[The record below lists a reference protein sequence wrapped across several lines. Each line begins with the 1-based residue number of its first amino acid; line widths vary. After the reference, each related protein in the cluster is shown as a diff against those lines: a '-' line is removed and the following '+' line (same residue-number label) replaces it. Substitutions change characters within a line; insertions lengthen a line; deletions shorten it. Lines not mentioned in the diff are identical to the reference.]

1 MKAKELIENNSL
13 ANIEITGEQTVVFTE
28 IALTA
33 INMARE
39 EGANNLI
46 QQASANG
53 QKKYQQGAEFMK
65 QKAIEAFKDNCQH
78 PKDTEPCKCKL
89 CVRWVG
95 GHCELLDGFIE
106 KLNS

>member
-13 ANIEITGEQTVVFTE
+13 TNIEITGEQTVVFTE

-46 QQASANG
+46 RQASANG
-53 QKKYQQGAEFMK
+53 QKKYQQGMDFMK
-65 QKAIEAFKDNCQH
+65 YKAIEAYKSTCSFSPDGCCMIK
-78 PKDTEPCKCKL
+78 KEAGKCD
-89 CVRWVG
+89 
-95 GHCELLDGFIE
+95 CEELKNFIE
-106 KLNS
+106 ELNS